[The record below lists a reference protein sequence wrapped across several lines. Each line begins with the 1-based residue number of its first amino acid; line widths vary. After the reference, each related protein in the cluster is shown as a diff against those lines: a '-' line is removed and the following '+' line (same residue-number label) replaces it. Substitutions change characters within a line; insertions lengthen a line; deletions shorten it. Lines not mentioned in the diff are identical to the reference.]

1 MDTDPTLPPH
11 NQTWETWNGHI
22 DKRTHSSPHVKIATE
37 KYWKVHIKAWTVG
50 HWIHTTSKEDNIWG
64 HIYGDISCRQFL
76 DLFVFNVQCAIYN
89 VHPSCYKYLHT
100 SLHKGSIPQ
109 AEWTCVFKIWATSS
123 SKGVIFVF
131 VSVLDSLTDDRSGEV
146 LTDETNLA
154 TVTSSYRPPQAC
166 PSN

>member
-50 HWIHTTSKEDNIWG
+50 HWIHTTSKENNIWG
-64 HIYGDISCRQFL
+64 HIYGDISRRQFL
-76 DLFVFNVQCAIYN
+76 DLYVFNVQCTMYILPATITCTR
-89 VHPSCYKYLHT
+89 HSIMDQF
-100 SLHKGSIPQ
+100 HKQNEP
-109 AEWTCVFKIWATSS
+109 VSS
-123 SKGVIFVF
+123 RSELPPARKVLFVF